1 MQVREA
7 VAKQYMRA
15 LTTVA
20 PIDQSLTRS
29 KVAAMTRYKRALSFC
44 LTALAALTLEVDVS
58 KSWADENEI
67 PFDEAKVFV
76 ELNDTDGDL
85 GFHALIDGEA
95 WKLLKIGDPND
106 VVLLE
111 IQNVG
116 SLRQQGLTELSF
128 ESAEPSFDEL
138 SPESFFDRFP
148 EGEYKISGL
157 TIDGDEMR
165 GATDF
170 SHVMP
175 APPKILSP
183 VPADCDAP
191 TVVENGD
198 LTITWEA
205 VTTSHP
211 MIGKDDQN
219 IVIVGYEVLIEREG
233 PTPKT
238 IHGIHLTPDVT
249 EVEVPGVFLALG
261 ATYKFEVLARAESGN
276 QTSVESCFSVE

>member
-1 MQVREA
+1 MRVMRVTSCKLVLPIFFMVAATLTSA
-7 VAKQYMRA
+7 VAVPKG
-15 LTTVA
+15 
-20 PIDQSLTRS
+20 
-29 KVAAMTRYKRALSFC
+29 
-44 LTALAALTLEVDVS
+44 
-58 KSWADENEI
+58 WAEQVEI

-95 WKLLKIGDPND
+95 WKLLKIADPND

-111 IQNVG
+111 IQSAG

-128 ESAEPSFDEL
+128 ESAESSFDEL

-183 VPADCDAP
+183 VAADCDAP
-191 TVVENGD
+191 TVVESGD

-211 MIGKDDQN
+211 MIGKYDEN
-219 IVIVGYEVLIEREG
+219 IEIVGYEVFVERDE
-233 PTPKT
+233 PTPT
-238 IHGIHLTPDVT
+238 IIHGINLPSHVT
-249 EVEVPGVFLALG
+249 EVVVPGAFLALG
-261 ATYKFEVLARAESGN
+261 ATFKFEVLVREANGN
-276 QTSVESCFSVE
+276 KTSVESCFEVEG

>member
-1 MQVREA
+1 MRVTSYKLVLPIFFMA
-7 VAKQYMRA
+7 VAT
-15 LTTVA
+15 LTSAVA
-20 PIDQSLTRS
+20 VP
-29 KVAAMTRYKRALSFC
+29 
-44 LTALAALTLEVDVS
+44 EG
-58 KSWADENEI
+58 WAEQNEI

-95 WKLLKIGDPND
+95 WKLLKIADPND

-148 EGEYKISGL
+148 EGEYEISGL
-157 TIDGDEMR
+157 SIEDGEMR
-165 GATDF
+165 GATD
-170 SHVMP
+170 STHVMP
-175 APPKILSP
+175 APPIILGP
-183 VPADCDAP
+183 VPAGCDSP
-191 TVVENGD
+191 TVVESGD

-211 MIGKDDQN
+211 MIGKDDQD
-219 IVIVGYEVLIEREG
+219 IEIVGYEVFVEQIRCSSTSNSRL
-233 PTPKT
+233 KQQQ
-238 IHGIHLTPDVT
+238 PDT
-249 EVEVPGVFLALG
+249 G
-261 ATYKFEVLARAESGN
+261 APV
-276 QTSVESCFSVE
+276 